1 MYPAMQHSEQS
12 LTSPQFEEN
21 PEALAHLRHDQTLNH
36 PARIQPHLK
45 HVPDYLLPGGS
56 RKPADVGFVGLNVPR
71 VNKRQYVKG
80 KGRKVVRRNG
90 KVDPLKTFNAR
101 GKGKK

>member
-1 MYPAMQHSEQS
+1 MLNICHPTR
-12 LTSPQFEEN
+12 LTLHQFEEN

-45 HVPDYLLPGGS
+45 HVPDYLLPSGK
-56 RKPADVGFVGLNVPR
+56 KPEDIGFVGLNLPKLDR
-71 VNKRQYVKG
+71 KKFIKG
-80 KGRKVVRRNG
+80 RGRKVIRRNG

>member
-1 MYPAMQHSEQS
+1 LSKSEKLS
-12 LTSPQFEEN
+12 RYFEEN
-21 PEALAHLRHDQTLNH
+21 PETLEHLRHDQTLNH
-36 PARIQPHLK
+36 PARIQQHLK

-56 RKPADVGFVGLNVPR
+56 RKPQDVGFVDFNLPR
-71 VNKRQYVKG
+71 PDRKKFVKG
-80 KGRKVVRRNG
+80 KGRKVVRGRNG